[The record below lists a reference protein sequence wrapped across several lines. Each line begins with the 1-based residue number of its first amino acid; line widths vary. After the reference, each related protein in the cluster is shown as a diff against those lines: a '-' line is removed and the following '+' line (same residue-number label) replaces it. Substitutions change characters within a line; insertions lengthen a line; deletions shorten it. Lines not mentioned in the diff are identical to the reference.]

1 MKIYSKNIN
10 EKERKRSHLL
20 EVAETL
26 IKSRGLD
33 RLNMDEVAENA
44 SVSKGTLY
52 LYFKNKND
60 LILGICSKATEIL
73 TNRIAAILTKDLT
86 GLEMVR
92 EMGSEFLSYV
102 TEHPEY
108 FSTMRFFHNLQD
120 TEELNENKYVTRC
133 QQNKDA
139 SFTSMVRAIQI
150 GMQDGSINPDFD
162 PKELAI
168 LLWGTS
174 LGIMSVA
181 YFHQNKPHFELIEK
195 HRIEVSNLFDSYM
208 KLIGCG
214 IAVKP
219 LTDSKS

>member
-92 EMGSEFLSYV
+92 EMGS
-102 TEHPEY
+102 
-108 FSTMRFFHNLQD
+108 
-120 TEELNENKYVTRC
+120 
-133 QQNKDA
+133 
-139 SFTSMVRAIQI
+139 
-150 GMQDGSINPDFD
+150 
-162 PKELAI
+162 
-168 LLWGTS
+168 
-174 LGIMSVA
+174 
-181 YFHQNKPHFELIEK
+181 
-195 HRIEVSNLFDSYM
+195 
-208 KLIGCG
+208 
-214 IAVKP
+214 
-219 LTDSKS
+219 